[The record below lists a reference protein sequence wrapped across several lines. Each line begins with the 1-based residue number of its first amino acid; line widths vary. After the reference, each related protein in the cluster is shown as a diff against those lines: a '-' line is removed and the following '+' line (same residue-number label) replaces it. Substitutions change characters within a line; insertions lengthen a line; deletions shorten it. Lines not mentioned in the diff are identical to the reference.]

1 MSRHVEEC
9 SYFSTVINNLIMAT
23 DISHSCQLN
32 GNIAAKHWVC
42 SSLFW
47 FLLPS
52 PPPSWMSV
60 YSPRPRQAWGIL
72 NSWQKSTMC
81 CNTFIPT
88 LILCV
93 GVFLN
98 GKGSPSAALPTH
110 LSQVCVCACLSA
122 HSSVGG
128 IEIIQGWVQKQRQ
141 RRGRA
146 LRQGKGDYREGRRG
160 GGGIRERTISSDGD
174 IL

>member
-23 DISHSCQLN
+23 DTSHSCQLN
-32 GNIAAKHWVC
+32 GNIAAKHWVY
-42 SSLFW
+42 SSLFC

-98 GKGSPSAALPTH
+98 GKGVSLRSLAYAL
-110 LSQVCVCACLSA
+110 V
-122 HSSVGG
+122 SSVCLCVPLCPQQCGWNRNYTRVG
-128 IEIIQGWVQKQRQ
+128 AKAETEEGESIEAGQ
-141 RRGRA
+141 RR
-146 LRQGKGDYREGRRG
+146 L
-160 GGGIRERTISSDGD
+160 
-174 IL
+174 